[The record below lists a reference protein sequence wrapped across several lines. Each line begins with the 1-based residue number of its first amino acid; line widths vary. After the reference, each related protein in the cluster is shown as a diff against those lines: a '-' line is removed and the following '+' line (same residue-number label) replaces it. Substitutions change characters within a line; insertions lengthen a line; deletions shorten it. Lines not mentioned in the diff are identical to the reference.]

1 LRIVAV
7 IDHDTS
13 RVELIVLLR
22 WNPART
28 FRIHYSSLR
37 VTQEMI
43 DHLKWSSVLQT
54 FNCETVVESS
64 VSSLQPEL
72 QGGVHVVDDEMY
84 IRDLV
89 QVLATSL
96 NLPCETYESAEDFAQ
111 RFRPGSPACLV
122 VDLSLTGRNGFS
134 LLREY
139 SDPEFLIPAVAFSGI
154 SDARLA
160 LRAIQEGAVTFLSK
174 DCDKH
179 ELGQAILMCLRLAND
194 AANVIDQ
201 QRPMQEGLSR
211 LSESEKVVLDH
222 LIQGMPNL
230 AIAKL
235 LNISERTLE
244 RRRASLLTKL
254 NASSAAE
261 AAHMVGLV
269 DSGKG
274 LLRRRWPV
282 PAELLAG
289 VLSEDDPG
297 PSA

>member
-1 LRIVAV
+1 
-7 IDHDTS
+7 
-13 RVELIVLLR
+13 
-22 WNPART
+22 
-28 FRIHYSSLR
+28 
-37 VTQEMI
+37 M
-43 DHLKWSSVLQT
+43 LQI
-54 FNCETVVESS
+54 FNCEIVVETS
-64 VSSLQPEL
+64 VSSSQVEL
-72 QGGVHVVDDEMY
+72 HGRVHVVDDEMY

-89 QVLATSL
+89 QILATSL
-96 NLPCETYESAEDFAQ
+96 NLPCDVYESAEDFAA
-111 RFRPGSPACLV
+111 RFRTGQPGCLV

-139 SDPEFLIPAVAFSGI
+139 SDPKFLIPAVAFSGI
-154 SDARLA
+154 GDARFA

-174 DCDKH
+174 DCDKQ
-179 ELGQAILMCLRLAND
+179 ELGQAILMCLRLANE

-222 LIQGMPNL
+222 LIQGMPNRE
-230 AIAKL
+230 IATL
-235 LNISERTLE
+235 LHISERTLE

-254 NASSAAE
+254 NARSAAE

-282 PAELLAG
+282 PAGLLAG
-289 VLSEDDPG
+289 VLAEDDSE
-297 PSA
+297 PSV